1 MSAAR
6 KLKTKTTITKEQ
18 REYCSRKY
26 PVTQKPRSWHYI
38 GPPRMANTMTARARP
53 MPRQIGQ
60 AEAKQSQTCVKC
72 QDRSIPITS
81 ISKTR
86 SRTSMFPKKEAKTVT
101 MCAWRALGLAVGA
114 IASNAIKIAITEIK
128 PSQTQ
133 IWL

>member
-1 MSAAR
+1 MQNWR
-6 KLKTKTTITKEQ
+6 
-18 REYCSRKY
+18 RKY

-86 SRTSMFPKKEAKTVT
+86 SGTSMFPKRSQDSDDVRLGSRTRSRRNCEQCNKNSNHRDKTQPNTDLVVSGSKFQKS
-101 MCAWRALGLAVGA
+101 R
-114 IASNAIKIAITEIK
+114 EIK
-128 PSQTQ
+128 NVQV
-133 IWL
+133 